1 MNADSEASP
10 EQPAAAQRHR
20 VRGRDVSPTASTP
33 RDRILV
39 KLSGEAFADEQASI
53 SPKILMSLARQFAEL
68 SADGV
73 QVGVVVGGGN
83 IFRGTSPQAT
93 GMDRSSADSM
103 GMLATVINALAL
115 QDAIEKEGTPTRVLS
130 AVTMQELCEP
140 YIRRRAIRHLE
151 KGRVVIFAAGLGEP
165 YFSTDTAAAQRALE
179 INARVILK
187 ATKVDGVYDKDPKL
201 HSDASR
207 FDELTYFDALQ
218 RGLRV
223 MDATAL
229 SLCMD
234 NDLPIIVFDVF
245 TESSI
250 RRVARGEA
258 MGTVVRSRPKRGDD
272 LD

>member
-1 MNADSEASP
+1 MTVSAPARRSSE
-10 EQPAAAQRHR
+10 
-20 VRGRDVSPTASTP
+20 VMRDTG

-39 KLSGEAFADEQASI
+39 KLSGEAFADDGSSI
-53 SPKILMSLARQFAEL
+53 SPAILRSLARQFARL
-68 SADGV
+68 ASDGIE
-73 QVGVVVGGGN
+73 VGVVVGGGN

-115 QDAIEKEGTPTRVLS
+115 QDAIEKQGVATRVLS

-179 INARVILK
+179 INAEAILK
-187 ATKVDGVYDKDPKL
+187 ATKVDGVYDKDPMT
-201 HSDASR
+201 HADALR
-207 FDELTYFDALQ
+207 FDQLTYLDALQ
-218 RGLRV
+218 RGVKV

-245 TESSI
+245 ADDSI
-250 RRVARGEA
+250 RRVAAGEA
-258 MGTVVRSRPKRGDD
+258 IGTVVRADAHGGDD
-272 LD
+272 GDR